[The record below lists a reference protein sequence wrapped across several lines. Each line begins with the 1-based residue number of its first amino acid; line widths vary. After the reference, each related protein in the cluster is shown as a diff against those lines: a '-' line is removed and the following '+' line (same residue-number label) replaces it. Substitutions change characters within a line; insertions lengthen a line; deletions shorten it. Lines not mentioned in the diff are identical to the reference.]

1 MILATMIPT
10 HLLARQLKRYG
21 YTVTTATSTQQ
32 ALRLLKAMPCDLI
45 LLDVI
50 MPGMNGLEL
59 LEQLKQHKIWRYI
72 PVIDQPRNRWGCEVH

>member
-1 MILATMIPT
+1 MIPT

-45 LLDVI
+45 LLVI

-59 LEQLKQHKIWRYI
+59 LEQLKQQHKIWRYI
-72 PVIDQPRNRWGCEVH
+72 PVIMISALKKSTEVH

>member
-1 MILATMIPT
+1 MIPT
-10 HLLARQLKRYG
+10 LIYWLDKRYG

-50 MPGMNGLEL
+50 MPGMNGLESRAT
-59 LEQLKQHKIWRYI
+59 EAT
-72 PVIDQPRNRWGCEVH
+72 

>member
-1 MILATMIPT
+1 MILAIDDSNPN
-10 HLLARQLKRYG
+10 LLARQLKRYG

-72 PVIDQPRNRWGCEVH
+72 PVIMISALKKSM